1 MKNIEIF
8 FSHNGGVKVP
18 HVAPEPQ
25 VVDPLFRMAKN
36 PTKLIDKGLQLIRME
51 NTISCKRKKKEKK
64 KPKLWKMSHVM
75 GKVLLNF
82 KLKFI

>member
-36 PTKLIDKGLQLIRME
+36 PTKLIDKGLQLIKME
-51 NTISCKRKKKEKK
+51 NTISCKRKKKEEKK
-64 KPKLWKMSHVM
+64 SQNC
-75 GKVLLNF
+75 GR
-82 KLKFI
+82 